1 MTTVSNT
8 MLQMIPYNQ
17 QIVELKKC
25 NSSYQISL
33 EMILFNSYLFYLLL
47 NCKRHLFE
55 LSLDVE
61 KSF

>member
-8 MLQMIPYNQ
+8 MLQMTPYNQ

-33 EMILFNSYLFYLLL
+33 EMILFNSYLF
-47 NCKRHLFE
+47 NEFVCNWAFFGMSRP
-55 LSLDVE
+55 D
-61 KSF
+61 

>member
-1 MTTVSNT
+1 MSTN
-8 MLQMIPYNQ
+8 IEINY
-17 QIVELKKC
+17 EALKLK
-25 NSSYQISL
+25 SKH
-33 EMILFNSYLFYLLL
+33 FYLLL